1 MSDRQLAIV
10 YLETIAGRKLT
21 AEENKKIKAMSAE
34 EARAYADRQWE
45 RFMKQPVQIQVN
57 MEDLYNVI
65 IAFDAQSVL
74 LKNSR
79 NSYKPGSVGFKEYAD
94 SLKESEANMEYWIN
108 IRNAARSMNPLEL
121 EEVE

>member
-10 YLETIAGRKLT
+10 FLETIVGRKLT
-21 AEENKKIKAMSAE
+21 ADESKKIKAMPVE
-34 EARAYADRQWE
+34 EAKAYADRQWE
-45 RFMKQPVQIQVN
+45 RFMKQSVQIQVN

-79 NSYKPGSVGFKEYAD
+79 NNYKPGSTGFKEYAD

-108 IRNAARSMNPLEL
+108 IRNAARSAHTREL
-121 EEVE
+121 EEIE

>member
-10 YLETIAGRKLT
+10 FLETIVGRKLT
-21 AEENKKIKAMSAE
+21 ADESKKIKAMPAE
-34 EARAYADRQWE
+34 EAKAYADRQWE
-45 RFMKQPVQIQVN
+45 RFMKQSVQIQVN

-79 NSYKPGSVGFKEYAD
+79 NNYKPGSTGFKEYAD

-108 IRNAARSMNPLEL
+108 IRNAARSAHTLEL
-121 EEVE
+121 EEIE

>member
-10 YLETIAGRKLT
+10 FLETIVGRKLT
-21 AEENKKIKAMSAE
+21 ADESKKIKAMPAE
-34 EARAYADRQWE
+34 EAKAYADRQWE
-45 RFMKQPVQIQVN
+45 RFMKQSVQIQVK

-65 IAFDAQSVL
+65 IAFDAQSVP

-79 NSYKPGSVGFKEYAD
+79 NNYKPGSTGFKEYVD

-108 IRNAARSMNPLEL
+108 IRNAARSAHTLEL
-121 EEVE
+121 EEIE

>member
-10 YLETIAGRKLT
+10 YLETIVGRKLT
-21 AEENKKIKAMSAE
+21 ADENKQIKAMSAE
-34 EARAYADRQWE
+34 EAKAYADRQWE
-45 RFMKQPVQIQVN
+45 RFMKQSVQIQVN

>member
-10 YLETIAGRKLT
+10 FLETIVGRKLT
-21 AEENKKIKAMSAE
+21 ADESKRIKAMPAE
-34 EARAYADRQWE
+34 KAKAYADRQWE
-45 RFMKQPVQIQVN
+45 RFMKQSVQIQVN

-79 NSYKPGSVGFKEYAD
+79 NNYKPGSTGFKEYAD

-108 IRNAARSMNPLEL
+108 IRNAARSAHTLEL
-121 EEVE
+121 EEIE

>member
-10 YLETIAGRKLT
+10 FLETIVGRKLT
-21 AEENKKIKAMSAE
+21 ADENKKIKAMSVE
-34 EARAYADRQWE
+34 EAKAYADRQWE
-45 RFMKQPVQIQVN
+45 RFMKQSVQIQVN

-79 NSYKPGSVGFKEYAD
+79 NNYKPDSTGFKEYAD

-108 IRNAARSMNPLEL
+108 IRNAARSAHTLEL
-121 EEVE
+121 EEIE